1 MKSVSRLRKT
11 ELTQLADD
19 MQLKVNASSKRSEIL
34 NYIRKVPYFKR
45 HLRSYNPRD
54 PCTLVPLHEIPA
66 EHYIEWNQNKLVF
79 GADIRSIRRLFDYQ
93 LFTLPFALDLVEG
106 ESTDM
111 RTCGELTEAIKTVQ
125 PDLSDCSHE
134 PSIACRFLFG
144 IEKLCGGNFGYIN
157 GNISKQIINNPD
169 TNDVHFSILNSIYN
183 VASQL
188 EGECQYVMYLLIDVC
203 YYPLMWSI
211 PTHKDNLL
219 ETILECM
226 TFFVSI
232 VGERGHNV
240 IFTIFNDI

>member
-1 MKSVSRLRKT
+1 MKSVSRLRKA
-11 ELTQLADD
+11 ELAQLADD
-19 MQLKVNASSKRSEIL
+19 MQLKVDATSKRSEIL
-34 NYIRKVPYFKR
+34 NCIRKVPHFKR

-54 PCTLVPLHEIPA
+54 PCTLVPLHEIPV
-66 EHYIEWNQNKLVF
+66 EYYIEWNQNTLVF

-111 RTCGELTEAIKTVQ
+111 RTCGELIEAIKTVHEVS
-125 PDLSDCSHE
+125 SDSN
-134 PSIACRFLFG
+134 PKSSIACRFLFG

-157 GNISKQIINNPD
+157 GNISKQILSNPD
-169 TNDVHFSILNSIYN
+169 VHDIHFSILNSIYN

-188 EGECQYVMYLLIDVC
+188 EGECQYVMYMLIDVC
-203 YYPLMWSI
+203 YYPLMWPI
-211 PTHKDNLL
+211 PAQKDILL